1 MKSSGKTENAYEVLK
16 RAILNGTHAPGA
28 PLRVAALSKA
38 HGISATPLREALS
51 RLEEKRL
58 VVASPNCGWRVAP
71 VSFEELNDLE
81 DARLSLEQRLLDD
94 AIAHAGMEW
103 EADLVAA
110 HHRLMHTPHPIG
122 RDAVDDRER
131 WIVAH
136 DGFHEK
142 LVAGGRSSWLKSF
155 HAVTLE
161 QLQRHHQALLFHPGS
176 INPDRHGRHSEE
188 TLDLLRLALAHEHH
202 TKLMQ
207 AALDRD
213 RDVARALLGEHVQI
227 TMSVYRSVVGLDGVD
242 DVEKRTKREELQ

>member
-1 MKSSGKTENAYEVLK
+1 MKMPGKTENAYDVLK
-16 RAILNGTHAPGA
+16 RSILNGTHAPGA
-28 PLRVAALSKA
+28 PLRVSALSKA

-51 RLEEKRL
+51 RLEEKSL

-71 VSFEELNDLE
+71 VSFEELDDLE

-110 HHRLMHTPHPIG
+110 HHRLMHTPQPIG
-122 RDAVDDRER
+122 RDAVEDRER
-131 WIVAH
+131 WIEAH
-136 DGFHEK
+136 DGFHTK
-142 LVAGGRSSWLKSF
+142 LIAGGRSSWLKSF

-176 INPDRHGRHSEE
+176 INPDRQGQHSEE

-213 RDVARALLGEHVQI
+213 RDAARRLLSEHVQI
-227 TMSVYRSVVGLDGVD
+227 TMSVYRSVVGLGENDA
-242 DVEKRTKREELQ
+242 EIKTKREELQ